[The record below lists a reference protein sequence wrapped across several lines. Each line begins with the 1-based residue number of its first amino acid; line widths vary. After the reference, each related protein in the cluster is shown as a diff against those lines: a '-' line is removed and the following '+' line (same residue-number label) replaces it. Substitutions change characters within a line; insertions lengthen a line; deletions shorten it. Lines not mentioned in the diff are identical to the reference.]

1 MVPDLPGTIGRRRL
15 LSSLGVLGAA
25 SAASGIGT
33 WALLSDTER
42 TTGSVTA
49 GTLDLRVGD
58 GGTAT
63 LAIDD
68 AAPGDAGVA
77 TVPVANDGTVAGTLG
92 LTVVDVRPSAPGGG
106 SGADAER
113 SGGPVAD
120 VAFRGCGK
128 AVVEFAAD
136 AVFPVELD
144 VHERRGNGET
154 VDETRTVEAAET
166 TPATGGRRR
175 TTLTRSRGSS
185 SPSGSTTGR
194 GRTRTPARPTA
205 PRETARP
212 SRSRRRCRSTPAT
225 QPTRQRP
232 GRTPSSGR
240 TRRGTC
246 RSRRGRRATGRSLRG
261 KRRLPGLDCGAVRG
275 VVDRRGPRR
284 AGRRRDSR
292 DRVATGDPQM
302 TEPAREGRT
311 GQPRGGDR

>member
-175 TTLTRSRGSS
+175 TTLTRSRGKLVAVGVDDRTWTNPNPCATDGASGDGAS
-185 SPSGSTTGR
+185 VALAKALSVDAGYAADEAAAGADPLVRADPAWDLSVPARATSDRTLAPGESGGSQGSTAVLYVAWSIDAD
-194 GRTRTPARPTA
+194 PAEPVAGGTVEIELRPEIH
-205 PRETARP
+205 R
-212 SRSRRRCRSTPAT
+212 
-225 QPTRQRP
+225 
-232 GRTPSSGR
+232 
-240 TRRGTC
+240 
-246 RSRRGRRATGRSLRG
+246 
-261 KRRLPGLDCGAVRG
+261 
-275 VVDRRGPRR
+275 
-284 AGRRRDSR
+284 
-292 DRVATGDPQM
+292 
-302 TEPAREGRT
+302 
-311 GQPRGGDR
+311 